1 MPGGTIIYL
10 DCQAS
15 WLQFPIEDRFS
26 YQIGGWGDIP
36 PEEYLEGS
44 ERIDKFLRKNGSPH
58 RGGWQIPGMDPVRSV
73 ESEWGSAP
81 GLGAAVKSYAN
92 ELGFRFV
99 RIRYQHPHEFSKL
112 ALNIHKEL
120 YRYHGLPIEGALV
133 ETFTQY
139 DPYRVLQYRLL
150 PLWLIF
156 NTWDSHRFLLDT
168 LPEIRGDMPVFFSG
182 LTTLSRTPDMAP
194 WEAWASAFTG
204 RNWENVGAGPRHY
217 PEDLVTL
224 FQWGRRLETHLESQP
239 RGPLPQLPIEL
250 FLRILSDPS

>member
-15 WLQFPIEDRFS
+15 WLQFQIENRFS

-36 PEEYLEGS
+36 PEEYLSGS
-44 ERIDKFLRKNGSPH
+44 ERIDKFLEMNGSSH
-58 RGGWQIPGMDPVRSV
+58 RGGWQIPNLDPVRSI

-81 GLGAAVKSYAN
+81 GFEEAVKSFAD
-92 ELGFRFV
+92 EHGFRFV
-99 RIRYQHPHEFSKL
+99 QIRYQHPHEFSRL
-112 ALNIHKEL
+112 AFNAHMEL
-120 YRYHGLPIEGALV
+120 FRYYDLSVEGALV

-156 NTWDSHRFLLDT
+156 NTWDSHRFLLEM
-168 LPEIRGDMPVFFSG
+168 LPELSKDLPVFFSG
-182 LTTLSRTPDMAP
+182 LTTLSRTPDMVP
-194 WEAWASAFTG
+194 WEAWASAFSG
-204 RNWENVGAGPRHY
+204 RSWNNVGAGPRHY

-224 FQWGRRLETHLESQP
+224 FQWGKRLDAYLESP
-239 RGPLPQLPIEL
+239 PGASLPQLPIEL
-250 FLRILSDPS
+250 FLRLLSAPS